1 MGELLNLKELS
12 SMFPSPLGLCTAEPV
27 QAAERDWQGKTR
39 AGLGGWAAECFLS
52 ILLFPLMGLG
62 SQAKKTPA

>member
-1 MGELLNLKELS
+1 MGTLLNLNELS
-12 SMFPSPLGLCTAEPV
+12 SMLPSPLGLCEAQPV

-62 SQAKKTPA
+62 SQAKNTPS